1 MTAILLHPD
10 DNILVVTATIA
21 LGDAVPIDGLAV
33 TVPMAVQVGHKI
45 ARRALSLGETV
56 IKYGAPIGS
65 MTAPAA
71 AGDHVHLHN
80 MKSDYIAS
88 HMRDTLERSSE
99 S

>member
-10 DNILVVTATIA
+10 DNILVVTAAIA
-21 LGDAVPIDGLAV
+21 PGDAVPIDAAAV
-33 TVPMAVQVGHKI
+33 IVPMAVQVGHKI

-56 IKYGAPIGS
+56 VKYGAPIGS